1 MTTLK
6 KLPKHTPPLG
16 VMLEA
21 LGRPHPRELARA
33 LGVGERTVRRW
44 ISDDDAPR
52 PALLALFW
60 LTHWGSQWL
69 DADAHNLL
77 LHHMRASEHAAK
89 EAERL
94 RRDLALLQAHV
105 SADSRAAP
113 QVVGQRLHLAP
124 PKAPST
130 LYVVR

>member
-1 MTTLK
+1 MNTIR

-21 LGRPHPRELARA
+21 LGRPHPLELARA

-44 ISDDDAPR
+44 ISENDAPR
-52 PALLALFW
+52 PVLLSLFW

-77 LHHMRASEHAAK
+77 LHHMRAAELATK

-94 RRDLALLQAHV
+94 RRDLAFSTAHV
-105 SADSRAAP
+105 AAIEASAP

-124 PKAPST
+124 PAPRM
-130 LYVVR
+130 LYSVK

>member
-1 MTTLK
+1 MNTIR

-33 LGVGERTVRRW
+33 LGSGERTVRRW
-44 ISDDDAPR
+44 ISENDAPR
-52 PALLALFW
+52 PVLLSLFW
-60 LTHWGSQWL
+60 LTHWGAQWL

-77 LHHMRASEHAAK
+77 LHHMRAAELATK

-94 RRDLALLQAHV
+94 RRDLALSTAH
-105 SADSRAAP
+105 AAATETHAP

-124 PKAPST
+124 PAPRM
-130 LYVVR
+130 LYAVK

>member
-1 MTTLK
+1 MNTIR

-21 LGRPHPRELARA
+21 LGRPHPQELARA

-44 ISDDDAPR
+44 ISENDAPR
-52 PALLALFW
+52 PVLLSLFW
-60 LTHWGSQWL
+60 LTHWGAQWL
-69 DADAHNLL
+69 DADTHNLL
-77 LHHMRASEHAAK
+77 LHHMRAGELATK

-94 RRDLALLQAHV
+94 RRDLAALAAFVDARQAE
-105 SADSRAAP
+105 AP

-124 PKAPST
+124 KAPRM
-130 LYVVR
+130 LYAVK